1 MRKRLSNAEK
11 QKAEQWHKTRVK
23 VINFVARKPEIEK
36 VCCICG
42 KPGKILHNR
51 ENPYCISFICD
62 ECKKNP
68 ENIKIAELKRVDIRG
83 IIDKDS
89 LSINNFL
96 KTDIINIVKQYL
108 NTLDTLGEYCEK
120 IGISR
125 YQLNEMINKYEL
137 YYPNSNIKQRI
148 RNKSKVIKNQR
159 LKRIAEQKDI
169 SK

>member
-1 MRKRLSNAEK
+1 MLYNIYKIVCKGGKNMRKRLSNAEK
-11 QKAEQWHKTRVK
+11 QKVEQWHKTRVK

-68 ENIKIAELKRVDIRG
+68 ENIKIAESKRIDIRG

-96 KTDIINIVKQYL
+96 KTDIITL
-108 NTLDTLGEYCEK
+108 NSQETALNLNNGEYSEE
-120 IGISR
+120 
-125 YQLNEMINKYEL
+125 N
-137 YYPNSNIKQRI
+137 
-148 RNKSKVIKNQR
+148 
-159 LKRIAEQKDI
+159 RIAKLF
-169 SK
+169 SGRKKR